1 MLIGVCM
8 RTQLCCQHMTTKR
21 NSDYVQNS
29 NGARVPF
36 DDWIT
41 MTAREQAA
49 FIAHRG
55 KQFTPEQRQQRC
67 LANVAQRRV
76 VITPLGEFASMTAA
90 AKAHGLWGS
99 NGIKQRIER
108 GWPGYSYK

>member
-1 MLIGVCM
+1 MIGVCM
-8 RTQLCCQHMTTKR
+8 LTQHCCQLLMMR
-21 NSDYVQNS
+21 NRDYVENS

-55 KQFTPEQRQQRC
+55 KQFTPEQRAQRR
-67 LANVAQRRV
+67 LANVAQRRI
-76 VITPLGEFASMTAA
+76 VITPLGEFPSMTAA
-90 AKAHGLWGS
+90 AQAHGLWGS
-99 NGIKQRIER
+99 NGIKLRIQR
-108 GWPGYSYK
+108 GWPGYGYK